1 VLVDLEMQ
9 IFRDLPIR
17 VVFLHNVVVDLLL
30 ALKVEGVLKFFADH
44 VREKHGVRPGFG
56 SLNLPLL
63 VECLEAEGVGDAAIM
78 TSVNKAGFFMNPS
91 KGACEAVLANGK
103 IDVVAMSI
111 LASGAIPASDAFPYA
126 ASFPTVK
133 SFLFG
138 ASRAETMDRSLAIL
152 KGLES

>member
-1 VLVDLEMQ
+1 MQ
-9 IFRDLPIR
+9 IFRDLPVR

-30 ALKVEGVLKFFADH
+30 ALKVDGVLKFFADH
-44 VREKHGVRPGFG
+44 IREKHGVRPGFG

-63 VECLEAEGVGDAAIM
+63 VERLDAEGIRDAAIM
-78 TSVNKAGFFMNPS
+78 TSVNRAGFFMNPS
-91 KGACEAVLANGK
+91 QSACEGVLSGGD

-111 LASGAIPASDAFPYA
+111 LASGAIPASEAFPYA

-138 ASRAETMDRSLAIL
+138 TSRAETMERSLAIL